1 MTAPEHIVPEH
12 LVFVTGKLAHAR
24 LEKVAATLP
33 PERFA
38 WSIADAGVKVAALM
52 TEEIIKRRV
61 TMPEGATRIVLPG
74 RCRANP
80 EALAR
85 HFGLPVERGP
95 DEIVDLPAYLGL
107 TGRKVDLSRHDLR
120 IFSEI
125 VDASKMTADQVLAK
139 GLDLARRGADVI
151 DLGGLPDT
159 PFPHLEE
166 CVRALKQAGLRV
178 SVDSFSLD
186 ELTRGA
192 RAGADYLLSLNEET
206 LDLAFETDAVPVLV
220 PMRSDDLPSLD
231 RAIERMERARRPYM
245 ADPILEPIHF
255 GFVDSIARYR
265 DTRARWPN
273 IEMMMGTGNLT
284 ELTEADSLGVT
295 ALLVGMCSELA
306 IRNVLIVQ
314 VSNHTRRTVEEHDAA
329 RRVMYAAKEDAALPK
344 GYGRDLLALHDKRP
358 FVQTSDEIAALAAE
372 VRDPNYRIAVAEDGI
387 HVYNRDIHRTGTDAM
402 AFFPDL
408 SVESDG
414 AHAFYLGGE
423 LTKAE
428 TAFRLGKRY
437 VQDEPLDWGCAAD
450 RAQEDTTAFKA
461 AGPTKSSQTKAAQ
474 TKSAHTQHSGPEASE
489 AARAAAT
496 PPERDAEPPQME
508 TGRGSDEARDALS
521 ESKGGRIVCGR
532 LVPDDGPN
540 GDRS

>member
-1 MTAPEHIVPEH
+1 MSGTPPKNPEH

-24 LEKVAATLP
+24 LEKVANTLP
-33 PERFA
+33 PERFT

-52 TEEIIKRRV
+52 TEEIIKRRI
-61 TMPEGATRIVLPG
+61 TIPEGATRIVLPG

-80 EALAR
+80 EVLAE

-95 DEIVDLPAYLGL
+95 DEIVDLPAFLGL
-107 TGRKVDLSRHDLR
+107 AGRKVDLSRHDLR

-125 VDASKMTADQVLAK
+125 VDASKMSVDQIVAK
-139 GLDLARRGADVI
+139 GLDLARRGSDVI

-159 PFPHLEE
+159 PFPHLEDA
-166 CVRALKQAGLRV
+166 VRAMKQAGLRV

-192 RAGADYLLSLNEET
+192 KAGADFLLSLNEET
-206 LDLAFETDAVPVLV
+206 LDLAFEIDAVPVLV
-220 PMRSDDLPSLD
+220 PMRPDDMPSLN
-231 RAIERMERARRPYM
+231 RAIERMEKAGLPYM

-255 GFVDSIARYR
+255 GFVESIARYNDVR
-265 DTRARWPN
+265 RRWPD

-295 ALLVGMCSELA
+295 ALLAGMCSELS

-329 RRVMYAAKEDAALPK
+329 RRVMYAAKADSALPK

-358 FVQTSDEIAALAAE
+358 FVQTPDEIATLAAA

-387 HVYNRDIHRTGTDAM
+387 HVYNRAIHKVGTDAM
-402 AFFPDL
+402 AFFSDL
-408 SVESDG
+408 DVASDG

-428 TAFRLGKRY
+428 TALRLGKRY

-450 RAQEDTTAFKA
+450 RTQEDTTAFKK
-461 AGPTKSSQTKAAQ
+461 AG
-474 TKSAHTQHSGPEASE
+474 HTRHSGPDAPPPGTRDARQEAD
-489 AARAAAT
+489 AAA
-496 PPERDAEPPQME
+496 PETID
-508 TGRGSDEARDALS
+508 GRGSNTESDALS
-521 ESKGGRIVCGR
+521 TSKSGRIVCGR
-532 LVPDDGPN
+532 LVPDEG
-540 GDRS
+540 

>member
-1 MTAPEHIVPEH
+1 MSAPEH
-12 LVFVTGKLAHAR
+12 LVFITGRMAKAR

-33 PERFA
+33 AERFT

-52 TEEIIKRRV
+52 TEEIIRRRV
-61 TMPEGATRIVLPG
+61 TIPDGATRIVLPG

-80 EALAR
+80 EALSA

-95 DEIVDLPAYLGL
+95 DEVVDLPAYLGL
-107 TGRKVDLSRHDLR
+107 AGRNVDLSRHDLR

-125 VDASKMTADQVLAK
+125 VDASKMNPEQILAK

-159 PFPHLEE
+159 EFPHLEE
-166 CVRALKQAGLRV
+166 CVRLLKGAGLKV

-192 RAGADYLLSLNEET
+192 KAGADFLLSLNEET
-206 LDLAFETDAVPVLV
+206 LDLAFETDAVPILV
-220 PMRSDDLPSLD
+220 PMRPDDLPSLD
-231 RAIERMERARRPYM
+231 RAIERMEKAGRPYM

-255 GFVDSIARYR
+255 GFVESITRYHE
-265 DTRARWPN
+265 TRKRWPG

-295 ALLVGMCSELA
+295 ALLVGMCSELS

-329 RRVMYAAKEDAALPK
+329 RRVMFAAKADSALPK
-344 GYGRDLLALHDKRP
+344 GYGRQLLAVHDKRP
-358 FVQTSDEIAALAAE
+358 FVQTPEEIAAQAAE

-387 HVYNRDIHRTGTDAM
+387 HAFNRDVHTIGTDAM

-408 SVESDG
+408 DVAADG

-428 TAFRLGKRY
+428 TAWRLGKRY
-437 VQDEPLDWGCAAD
+437 VQDEPLRWGVAAD
-450 RAQEDTTAFKA
+450 EEVEDTTAFKK
-461 AGPTKSSQTKAAQ
+461 AGHTK
-474 TKSAHTQHSGPEASE
+474 HSGPGGAERTTRDAVPPEAG
-489 AARAAAT
+489 AAR
-496 PPERDAEPPQME
+496 PETIEPAPNE
-508 TGRGSDEARDALS
+508 PRRSRTGDALS
-521 ESKGGRIVCGR
+521 DEGGRIVCGKF
-532 LVPDDGPN
+532 VPN
-540 GDRS
+540 DRPDQSGES

>member
-1 MTAPEHIVPEH
+1 MSAPGQSPRDH

-33 PERFA
+33 PDRFA

-61 TMPEGATRIVLPG
+61 SIPEGATRIVLPG

-80 EALAR
+80 EALAA

-107 TGRKVDLSRHDLR
+107 SGRKVDLSRHDLR

-125 VDASKMTADQVLAK
+125 VDASKMTVDQIVAK

-159 PFPHLEE
+159 PFPHLDDA
-166 CVRALKQAGLRV
+166 VRAMKRAGLTV

-220 PMRSDDLPSLD
+220 PMRPDDLPSLD
-231 RAIERMERARRPYM
+231 RAIARMEKAGRPYM

-255 GFVDSIARYR
+255 GFVESVARYNEVR
-265 DTRARWPN
+265 RRWPG

-295 ALLVGMCSELA
+295 ALLVGMCSELS

-314 VSNHTRRTVEEHDAA
+314 VSNHTLRTVEEHDAA
-329 RRVMYAAKEDAALPK
+329 RRVMYAAKADAALPK
-344 GYGRDLLALHDKRP
+344 GYGRALLALHDKRP
-358 FVQTSDEIAALAAE
+358 FVQTPDEIAALAAE
-372 VRDPNYRIAVAEDGI
+372 VRDPNYRIAVAQDGI
-387 HVYNRDIHRTGTDAM
+387 HVYNRDIHKVGTDAM

-408 SVESDG
+408 NVASDG

-450 RAQEDTTAFKA
+450 RAAEDTTAFKK
-461 AGPTKSSQTKAAQ
+461 AG
-474 TKSAHTQHSGPEASE
+474 HTRHSGPDAPPPGTRD
-489 AARAAAT
+489 AAD
-496 PPERDAEPPQME
+496 PERDAAPPRREDGQ
-508 TGRGSDEARDALS
+508 GRPEAADPLS
-521 ESKGGRIVCGR
+521 QPRGGRVVCGK
-532 LVPDDGPN
+532 LVPDAGRAGED
-540 GDRS
+540 